1 MTMNVRRRSNKFL
14 LPLMA
19 VTALLTASCSGA
31 PQFPAEFKLERV
43 LHQTG
48 KTHLVGPG
56 GINYSFT
63 VYELPQEASATIAA
77 GGLSYLNSLPSVI
90 EQKRKLKPPRVE
102 TVTYSQ
108 VKCVVP
114 GCPEET
120 DPKNIVTRT
129 FAGPY
134 WAPFVIWN
142 ATPVPKEEKW
152 LRYGRDLG
160 KDWKPSITTFYK
172 AYKGDTTVDN
182 FISTISPEFSDQFH
196 EAISMP
202 GNFYAYGYYR
212 DMCILV
218 VSPKLGKVFYLF
230 RD

>member
-1 MTMNVRRRSNKFL
+1 MIERSRNNILCL
-14 LPLMA
+14 LFA
-19 VTALLTASCSGA
+19 TVTTLLTASCSERLL
-31 PQFPAEFKLERV
+31 FPTEFKLERV

-48 KTHLVGPG
+48 KTHPVGPG
-56 GINYSFT
+56 GINNSFT

-77 GGLSYLNSLPSVI
+77 GGLSYLNSLPSVV
-90 EQKRKLKPPRVE
+90 EQKEKFKPPRVE

-120 DPKNIVTRT
+120 DPKNVVTQT
-129 FAGPY
+129 FTGPY
-134 WAPFVIWN
+134 RAPFAIWN

-196 EAISMP
+196 EAISTP

-218 VSPKLGKVFYLF
+218 VSPKMGKAFYLF

>member
-1 MTMNVRRRSNKFL
+1 MNFRSRSNKLL

-19 VTALLTASCSGA
+19 VTTLLTASCSGA

-56 GINYSFT
+56 GISYSFT
-63 VYELPQEASATIAA
+63 VYELPQEVSATIEA
-77 GGLSYLNSLPSVI
+77 GGLSCLNALPSVV
-90 EQKRKLKPPRVE
+90 EQKRKSKPPRVE

-129 FAGPY
+129 FTGPY

-142 ATPVPKEEKW
+142 VTPVPKEEKW
-152 LRYGRDLG
+152 LRRGRDLG
-160 KDWKPSITTFYK
+160 KEWTPSITTFYK
-172 AYKGDTTVDN
+172 SFKGDTTVDN

-218 VSPKLGKVFYLF
+218 VSPKLGKAFYLF